1 MKILLD
7 AGHGGWHDG
16 KYMTPPKN
24 GKWYDH
30 GEFIFYEGV
39 FNRQI
44 CFLLIQEF
52 RQRKIQHEIVY
63 HEFMDIPLQDRV
75 RLANKIG
82 GDLFLS
88 IHSNAG
94 KGKGFEVYTSLG
106 QTKSD
111 AIAERFV
118 KGFEKEFPEWGVR
131 KDILDKD
138 GDRER
143 DFYVLKNTKMPAVL
157 LELLFFDEINQA
169 RFLNTLEGQKRIVKS
184 IINSI

>member
-7 AGHGGWHDG
+7 AGHGGMHDG
-16 KYMTPPKN
+16 KYWTPPKN

-30 GEFIFYEGV
+30 GEFVFYEGES
-39 FNRQI
+39 NRIIAGHVAEGFKARGFQVE
-44 CFLLIQEF
+44 L
-52 RQRKIQHEIVY
+52 VY
-63 HEFMDIPLQDRV
+63 HEYIDVPLSDRV
-75 RLANKIG
+75 KLANKLG

-94 KGKGFEVYTSLG
+94 KGKGFEVYTSVG

-111 AIAERFV
+111 IIAEKFV
-118 KGFEKEFPEWGVR
+118 KQFEKDFPEWGVR

-143 DFYVLKNTKMPAVL
+143 DFYVLRKTNMPAIL
-157 LELLFFDEINQA
+157 LELLFFDEFNQA
-169 RFLNTLEGQKRIVKS
+169 KFLRTKYAQRKISESIV
-184 IINSI
+184 NAL